1 MWLCGGDIM
10 VQEALAPLPE
20 SRDDT
25 GGSDPEYATEEQRHA
40 TERARLSVLQKPTVR
55 DRFRWCWTVCCLLTS
70 YAAHVLSHQR
80 LKDSLIWD
88 LQRRFYS
95 GHGVGV
101 SRWAVWVATVGPP
114 SPCF

>member
-55 DRFRWCWTVCCLLTS
+55 DRFRRC
-70 YAAHVLSHQR
+70 
-80 LKDSLIWD
+80 
-88 LQRRFYS
+88 
-95 GHGVGV
+95 
-101 SRWAVWVATVGPP
+101 
-114 SPCF
+114 